1 MNQREIYFM
10 EKALAY
16 ARLAYNE
23 GEVPV
28 GAVIAIGDDFL
39 CGAYNQRETRKNA
52 LLHAE
57 TAAIY
62 QACEQ
67 LGGWRLHMC
76 DLYVTMEP
84 CIMCAGAIINARIQK
99 VVFGVPDQ
107 KFGAFGSVIDVNQYP
122 FNHKPKVIGGVC
134 AEESLSLLRL
144 FFKEL
149 REQKRKK
156 HET

>member
-1 MNQREIYFM
+1 MNEKEKYFM

-16 ARLAYNE
+16 ARLAYSE

-39 CGAYNQRETRKNA
+39 CGAYNQRETQKNA

-57 TAAIY
+57 TSAIY
-62 QACEQ
+62 QACEL
-67 LGGWRLHMC
+67 LGGWRLPMC

-84 CIMCAGAIINARIQK
+84 CVMCAGAIINARIKK

-107 KFGAFGSVIDVNQYP
+107 KFGAFGSVIDVTKHP
-122 FNHKPKVIGGVC
+122 FNHKPEVLGGVC
-134 AEESLSLLRL
+134 AEESLLLL
-144 FFKEL
+144 QQFFKEL
-149 REQKRKK
+149 REHKRKEK
-156 HET
+156 

>member
-1 MNQREIYFM
+1 M